1 MLALTPSNN
10 NLYTGI
16 VAFLL
21 FFLAVQF
28 SQQHVEHS
36 YEVIQSLVP
45 LCWFLQRSQTLEASF
60 CRPVIRDQLPCVCLQ
75 RTSRQL
81 WQTNRLAFMSICHS

>member
-1 MLALTPSNN
+1 MSALTPSNN

-45 LCWFLQRSQTLEASF
+45 LLVVFAAFANVRGQLLQTCNKGPAALHLLAKDEQAALA
-60 CRPVIRDQLPCVCLQ
+60 DQ
-75 RTSRQL
+75 
-81 WQTNRLAFMSICHS
+81 